1 MTYEETG
8 KNDDDIELLRALKSE
23 YLLLN
28 AKTTGLREAL
38 RRKTTLCCAATLA
51 ERGIYE
57 GSIVRVNFKNDPK
70 ECFVSGI
77 DADYTAPWKAEI
89 VFRIRL
95 KSGEKSKYSGASI
108 YLDPFEKADYITLI
122 ESRPRAAKK
131 TRAKSAKVAPS

>member
-57 GSIVRVNFKNDPK
+57 GSIVRVNFKNGPK
-70 ECFVSGI
+70 EYFVSGI

-108 YLDPFEKADYITLI
+108 LLDPFAKADYITLI

>member
-8 KNDDDIELLRALKSE
+8 KHDDDIELLRALKSE
-23 YLLLN
+23 YLLFN

-38 RRKTTLCCAATLA
+38 RRHTRLCCVSTLA

-57 GSIVRVNFKNDPK
+57 GSIVRVNFTDGPK

-77 DADYTAPWKAEI
+77 DAQYTAPWRAEI
-89 VFRIRL
+89 VFRFRL
-95 KSGEKSKYSGASI
+95 KSGAKSKYSGVSI